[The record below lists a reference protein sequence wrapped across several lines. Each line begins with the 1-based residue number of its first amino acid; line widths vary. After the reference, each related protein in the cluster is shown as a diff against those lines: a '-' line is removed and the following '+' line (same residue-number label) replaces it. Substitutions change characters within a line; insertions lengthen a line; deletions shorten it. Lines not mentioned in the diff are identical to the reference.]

1 MIFMGMY
8 RKKPVT
14 IEARRFI
21 TNNEAGDKNM
31 NELVEWMNKS
41 GQPDR
46 YPRLADSIVARHD
59 GTDIYII
66 TLEGEHKA
74 TVGDW
79 IIKGVKGEFYPC
91 KPDIFKETY
100 ESAE

>member
-1 MIFMGMY
+1 MGMFK
-8 RKKPVT
+8 KKPVV
-14 IEARRFI
+14 IEARQFE

-31 NELVEWMNKS
+31 NDLVAWMNES
-41 GQPDR
+41 GLPDR
-46 YPRLADSIVARHD
+46 YPRSVDPNIARHD
-59 GTDIYII
+59 STDIYIK

-91 KPDIFKETY
+91 KPDIFEATY
-100 ESAE
+100 EPVE